1 MDFSKDS
8 REVRQK
14 WFWLSSNCRVIL
26 VWKLTLAT
34 GSLRPNTDDSC
45 WKWFF
50 CQILY
55 PFCAKAAM
63 TIIHGLQANATQTIW
78 SANLK
83 VFQLQYKFKLTVRT
97 NRLNKMRCKFT
108 LIRQI
113 QRMYSLIYL
122 SLKVFNQSSTLKLK

>member
-1 MDFSKDS
+1 MSNKRNADEFERKAMDFSKNS

-34 GSLRPNTDDSC
+34 GKSWTKYWRFLLEMIFLSN
-45 WKWFF
+45 
-50 CQILY
+50 LY

-63 TIIHGLQANATQTIW
+63 TIIHGLEANATQTIC
-78 SANLK
+78 SNLK
-83 VFQLQYKFKLTVRT
+83 DFQLQYKFKLTVRT
-97 NRLNKMRCKFT
+97 SRLNKMRCKFT

-113 QRMYSLIYL
+113 QRMYS
-122 SLKVFNQSSTLKLK
+122 